1 MDMINKC
8 KSNNILNIYRIL
20 ENDTNFLIEK
30 EFYETNMYKYI
41 IDNGPLNSNKELFK
55 HISIDMDKTLKI
67 FYENKIIHRKIKTSS
82 IFLKKMV
89 NMK

>member
-1 MDMINKC
+1 MIQ
-8 KSNNILNIYRIL
+8 ILYII
-20 ENDTNFLIEK
+20 K
-30 EFYETNMYKYI
+30 EFYENKMHKYI
-41 IDNGPLNSNKELFK
+41 IDIGPLNNNKELFK
-55 HISIDMDKTLKI
+55 HISIDLDKTLKI